1 MVSERGKIMTILT
14 AEAIAEKCE
23 QYDGKQ
29 NRIAI
34 NRLFRLQ
41 DDSHLWPINS
51 RFNVTDRAI
60 RNAQKFSNEVGYYI
74 VGLEYAYLLE
84 QEISRIV
91 NDEKNW

>member
-1 MVSERGKIMTILT
+1 MTILT

-41 DDSHLWPINS
+41 DDSHLWPING
-51 RFNVTDRAI
+51 RFNVTNRAI
-60 RNAQKFSNEVGYYI
+60 KRIQRFTRESGYYML
-74 VGLEYAYLLE
+74 GLEYALSLE
-84 QEISRIV
+84 QEISLIV